1 MTEHKQPEK
10 ENADPIK
17 APFTSE
23 QEARL
28 REIIRDEIAI
38 REKQL
43 IHERRFGAP
52 YRPKEVK

>member
-10 ENADPIK
+10 EAAPIK
-17 APFTSE
+17 APFTPE
-23 QEARL
+23 QEVRL

-38 REKQL
+38 REKQMV
-43 IHERRFGAP
+43 HERQFGTP